1 MHRFA
6 RRAGYKKIT
15 LWTHR
20 VLAAARHIYQKAG
33 FKLMRSER
41 HRRWGRAVV
50 SEHWDLDL
58 STREIGPGRSR
69 RRARSA

>member
-1 MHRFA
+1 MTALTLADRHGNRIGRLTDECIRFA

-20 VLAAARHIYQKAG
+20 VLSAARHIYEKAG

-41 HRRWGRAVV
+41 HRRWGRSVV
-50 SEHWDLDL
+50 SEH
-58 STREIGPGRSR
+58 
-69 RRARSA
+69 